1 MCERLGMML
10 AALQLTKVDKV
21 EDTEKVDNA
30 LDEPNSLLPINIWMC
45 ETYQTFNRYIRWESN
60 EQMQGKIFT
69 SSFSR
74 TSEKENY

>member
-45 ETYQTFNRYIRWESN
+45 ETYQTFN
-60 EQMQGKIFT
+60 
-69 SSFSR
+69 
-74 TSEKENY
+74 